1 TENGSWQVTPGAYS
15 LNVGRS
21 SRDLGLHGEIVI
33 GEDGHFVKLSVDAA
47 LASMPTLN
55 QPRTSNA
62 QLEANKKLVLDFW
75 HAVFEAENAEAAVN
89 FLATDYIQ
97 HNPDMPQ
104 GCQGFIDVFSAKWK
118 HSKHGVT
125 YQNPPV
131 IVLAEGDLVQ
141 L

>member
-1 TENGSWQVTPGAYS
+1 MSQ
-15 LNVGRS
+15 L
-21 SRDLGLHGEIVI
+21 
-33 GEDGHFVKLSVDAA
+33 VD
-47 LASMPTLN
+47 
-55 QPRTSNA
+55 SNA

-75 HAVFEAENAEAAVN
+75 RTVFEAENAEAAVN
-89 FLATDYIQ
+89 FLAPDYIQ

-125 YQNPPV
+125 YQNPPI

-141 L
+141 LVLRFSLAETNDASKTYDAYWFDLFRVRDNLIVEHWDAARKSGA

>member
-1 TENGSWQVTPGAYS
+1 
-15 LNVGRS
+15 
-21 SRDLGLHGEIVI
+21 
-33 GEDGHFVKLSVDAA
+33 LSQI
-47 LASMPTLN
+47 AS
-55 QPRTSNA
+55 SNA

-75 HAVFEAENAEAAVN
+75 HAVFEAENADAAVN
-89 FLATDYIQ
+89 FLAADYIQ

-141 L
+141 LVLRFSLPEPNDPSKTYNGYWFDLFRVRDGLIVEHWDAARKSGTQLKEEK